1 MCTTQ
6 KKNINLINT
15 LCVRVGQKKRQLKII
30 HNSFRKEEHA
40 VLIVAHCKKTKQEE
54 KTMRPKVNLNN
65 NFPHI
70 QQKNQIDATRECR
83 YKNAGDN
90 VERSML
96 ECVQVFGGFGKM
108 HKTIPQVLLCEK
120 RIASG

>member
-6 KKNINLINT
+6 KKYQFNKYIVCACGT
-15 LCVRVGQKKRQLKII
+15 KKRQLKII

-96 ECVQVFGGFGKM
+96 ECVQVFGGFGEM

>member
-1 MCTTQ
+1 
-6 KKNINLINT
+6 
-15 LCVRVGQKKRQLKII
+15 
-30 HNSFRKEEHA
+30 
-40 VLIVAHCKKTKQEE
+40 
-54 KTMRPKVNLNN
+54 MRPKVNLNN

-70 QQKNQIDATRECR
+70 QENQIDATRIR
-83 YKNAGDN
+83 WDKNACDN
-90 VERSML
+90 VERSVL